1 MITIQIDVR
10 EDIIQK
16 AGKEAIKEYLQKQV
30 NILQLRILGDE
41 ISTAMEES
49 KFDMEQEF
57 KTAQKEAW
65 EEYKSQ
71 YLNSI
76 LK

>member
-1 MITIQIDVR
+1 MITIHIDIK

-16 AGKEAIKEYLQKQV
+16 AGKNAIKEYLQKQV
-30 NILQLRILGDE
+30 NLLQLRILGDE
-41 ISTAMEES
+41 ISTAMDES
-49 KFDMEQEF
+49 KFDMEQEL

-71 YLNSI
+71 YLNGI